1 MLIVSQD
8 KEEIINFDNA
18 NSLWINENSENY
30 NFYIRVAQQYSNT
43 VIGEYNS
50 KERAKEILRE
60 IIECATVTGV
70 SNCSY
75 EYADIAIKMKKHALY
90 EMPEK

>member
-8 KEEIINFDNA
+8 KEEVINFDNV
-18 NSLWINENSENY
+18 NSLWISENPENY
-30 NFYIRVAQQYSNT
+30 GSDIRANQQYSNT

-50 KERAKEILRE
+50 KERAKEVLRE
-60 IIECATVTGV
+60 IIECAAITGI

-75 EYADIAIKMKKHALY
+75 EYADLVIKMKKHALY